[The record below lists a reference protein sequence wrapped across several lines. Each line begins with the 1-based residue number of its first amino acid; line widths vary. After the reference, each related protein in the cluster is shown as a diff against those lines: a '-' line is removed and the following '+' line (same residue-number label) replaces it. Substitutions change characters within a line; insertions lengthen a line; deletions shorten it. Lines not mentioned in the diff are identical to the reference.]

1 VRLAFKQFRPV
12 GCPKAIGHGNMVL
25 HAAEGIDHVLQADFG
40 NGKMTRFFL
49 VIAADDFGE
58 GSLYVLLLVEIFDH
72 FRRQIFINKSI
83 AFGMGNNDL
92 AIRRGNPVKAQG
104 SKSGWWI

>member
-1 VRLAFKQFRPV
+1 
-12 GCPKAIGHGNMVL
+12 MVL
-25 HAAEGIDHVLQADFG
+25 HAAEGIDNLLQADFG

-49 VIAADDFGE
+49 VIAANDFGE
-58 GSLYVLLLVEIFDH
+58 GRLYILLLVEIFDH

-92 AIRRGNPVKAQG
+92 AFCRGNPVEAQG
-104 SKSGWWI
+104 FKVRLVDMKAAPDMVQAVYPAINTL